1 MPSAKKSSVLD
12 YFFYFCTKSKGMSKR
27 NKLKKFDDILK
38 MDHVY
43 ENPDFENPQLIHK
56 EGVVVD
62 RKGKWIS
69 DHFKNTNSF
78 TLELACGRGEYTLQ
92 LARKYPN
99 RNFMGLDIKGARIWQ
114 GATIAEEENLQNV
127 AFLRTRIELIGL
139 FFAEQ
144 EIDEIWITFPD
155 PFLRESKS
163 NNRLTSNPFLDRFK
177 PLLKKD
183 GIINL
188 KTDSTELYDFTMET
202 LSERTDIELIYTN
215 DDIYASDLFMEE
227 LEFKTYSERMHLE
240 NKKSIK
246 FVRFRFK

>member
-1 MPSAKKSSVLD
+1 
-12 YFFYFCTKSKGMSKR
+12 MSKR
-27 NKLKKFDDILK
+27 NKLKKFNDILQ
-38 MDHVY
+38 MEHVY
-43 ENPDFENPQLIHK
+43 ENPDFENPRLIHK

-69 DHFKNTNSF
+69 DHFKNENSL

-92 LARKYPN
+92 LARKFPE

-114 GATIAEEENLQNV
+114 GAGIAQEEGLQNV
-127 AFLRTRIELIGL
+127 AFLRTRIELIGH
-139 FFAEQ
+139 FFEKE

-163 NNRLTSNPFLDRFK
+163 NRRLTSNPFLERFK
-177 PLLKKD
+177 PLLKKG

-202 LSERTDIELIYTN
+202 LQGRDDIEMIYHN
-215 DDIYASDLFMEE
+215 DDIYATELYMDE
-227 LEFKTYSERMHLE
+227 LEFKTYYERMHLE
-240 NKKSIK
+240 NEKTIK
-246 FVRFRFK
+246 FVRFRFSD

>member
-1 MPSAKKSSVLD
+1 
-12 YFFYFCTKSKGMSKR
+12 
-27 NKLKKFDDILK
+27 
-38 MDHVY
+38 
-43 ENPDFENPQLIHK
+43 
-56 EGVVVD
+56 
-62 RKGKWIS
+62 
-69 DHFKNTNSF
+69 
-78 TLELACGRGEYTLQ
+78 
-92 LARKYPN
+92 
-99 RNFMGLDIKGARIWQ
+99 MGLDIKGARIWQ
-114 GATIAEEENLQNV
+114 GASIAQEENLQNV

-202 LSERTDIELIYTN
+202 LAERTDIELIYHN
-215 DDIYASDLFMEE
+215 DDIYSGDLYMEE
-227 LEFKTYSERMHLE
+227 LEFKTYYEHMHLKNE
-240 NKKSIK
+240 KTIK